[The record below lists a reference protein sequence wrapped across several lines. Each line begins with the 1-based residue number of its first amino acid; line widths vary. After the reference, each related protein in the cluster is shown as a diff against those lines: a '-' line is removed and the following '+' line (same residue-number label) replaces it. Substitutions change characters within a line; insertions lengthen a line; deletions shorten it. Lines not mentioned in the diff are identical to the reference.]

1 MKKNG
6 IIFLLISFLLIGC
19 DETSTTVCSLT
30 NNSFSKVFSDS
41 IVFIVESEGA
51 PVRLK
56 GDLTLD
62 EGECEISLKA
72 PTGDSIFV
80 VDSTFVNDTIF
91 SIDSITLTDTI
102 FSIDSIYVADT
113 LLSTRSVPV
122 YQFVYDSI
130 FNASDDFS
138 FDEKFERKVGKWVL
152 KANVTETDATTPSGS
167 FDFNVIY
174 ND

>member
-1 MKKNG
+1 MKKFG
-6 IIFLLISFLLIGC
+6 ILFLLISFLLIGC

-30 NNSFSKVFSDS
+30 NNSFSKAFSDS

-72 PTGDSIFV
+72 PTGDSIYV
-80 VDSTFVNDTIF
+80 VDTTFVNDTIF
-91 SIDSITLTDTI
+91 SIDSISLTDTI
-102 FSIDSIYVADT
+102 FSIDSIFVADT
-113 LLSTRSVPV
+113 LFTTRPVPV
-122 YQFVYDSI
+122 YQSIYDSK
-130 FNASDDFS
+130 FKATDDFS
-138 FDEKFERKVGKWVL
+138 IDEKFERKIGKWTL
-152 KANVTETDATTPSGS
+152 KTNVTKVDEETPSGS